1 MFYYNYF
8 LCNIYNTMVCQ
19 SFKIKLPHA
28 QLKSLTQSKGV
39 NIKPEYIDDSPAD
52 AEADEYMLAVEE
64 PNLKKL
70 EKVLTT
76 GKGFRLKLGE
86 TEDIMNKTGG
96 KLKGLKHLG
105 KKAKSGESGRVHTM
119 EGGRFSFKKAAKKAS
134 KSVSKAANQATK
146 AVSKTANQA
155 VEAGKKAKVG
165 RKARN
170 TGLEI
175 AKDTSKAT
183 FDVLLPAAAAALTA
197 EMGPAAQLGAASAVK
212 VLGDRAQEQ
221 IDKKLDSE
229 KRGGKDVGG
238 KIRFKKALKKAKV
251 GKKIGK
257 AAKKIG
263 KTALMV
269 AAETAGQAATDYTGD
284 ARIGNALTK
293 SIQATGDTAFETGD
307 VGKSLA
313 AGGKSAMKDAKNI
326 AVEFVDD
333 FVEEQFGPESAMVSN
348 IEAGLTGKFP
358 DQAALV
364 DDSQDIT
371 TGSGLMNNVKGRRR
385 CSVRGG
391 RVMLSSHMGG
401 RRMRQHSADGMQTLV
416 DGPIGPVRTVPGADI
431 QTGSPFNRMNS
442 PSNYPFVSSSPQ
454 LMDAVSRGRMGGSMY
469 PAGRMGGSCNSM
481 YPPGKMGGSFLPA
494 GRRRGGSFMA
504 AGR

>member
-52 AEADEYMLAVEE
+52 AEADEYMLSVEE

-105 KKAKSGESGRVHTM
+105 KKAKSGESSTVHKM
-119 EGGRFSFKKAAKKAS
+119 EGGKFSFKKAAKKAS
-134 KSVSKAANQATK
+134 KSVSNSIDKG
-146 AVSKTANQA
+146 

-170 TGLEI
+170 VGLEV

-212 VLGDRAQEQ
+212 VLGDRAQGK
-221 IDKKLDSE
+221 IDKKLDSQ

-469 PAGRMGGSCNSM
+469 PAGRMGGSMYPAGRMGGSCNSM